1 MIETSL
7 HIFHENH
14 SGNFTSVKTLDD
26 DIDTFIKVLLQG
38 YTFNPTE
45 RFLLSLPAKDG
56 GMGLIVPSEIC
67 QEEYENSQAITRETT
82 NKVMRNEIQF

>member
-45 RFLLSLPAKDG
+45 RVLFALPAKFG
-56 GMGLIVPSEIC
+56 GMGVIISSEIC
-67 QEEYENSQAITRETT
+67 QEI
-82 NKVMRNEIQF
+82 